1 MTIGIIISV
10 LVIAIGLV
18 LFLKSKKED
27 KSSPKEE
34 VGKKEEIGKR
44 EEVVKKEETTR
55 RTPTPPRERPPVA
68 KPVETPKELPKC
80 DYAKYDHSRMIS
92 TLGLSEDDA
101 VEFIADL
108 ISQIES
114 TIPQI
119 RSAIDTKDY
128 EAMES
133 LTHSIK
139 GSATNLGTDGVA
151 SLLIDFN
158 TYLKTKKDLDI
169 INSYFK
175 HLVRYTDEL
184 KEQYA

>member
-27 KSSPKEE
+27 KSSPKDE
-34 VGKKEEIGKR
+34 VGKKEE
-44 EEVVKKEETTR
+44 VVKKEPTIR
-55 RTPTPPRERPPVA
+55 KTPTPPRERPPVA

-80 DYAKYDHSRMIS
+80 DYPKYDHSRMIS

-108 ISQIES
+108 ISQIET

-119 RSAIDTKDY
+119 KEAIDAKDY

-158 TYLKTKKDLDI
+158 TYLKTQKDLDI
-169 INSYFK
+169 INSYFE
-175 HLVRYTDEL
+175 HLIHYSNQL